1 MSIEIAAQTTPN
13 PNTLKFIVNQI
24 LLDNGTADFTNK
36 AEASESPLAAK
47 LFDLENVTGVFVG
60 TNFVTVTK
68 SENANWEQLS
78 EPVINTLRT
87 TITAGGTLVTASSA
101 HNTANSGAE
110 SEIETKIKQVLD
122 QEIRPAVA
130 MDGGDITFHSYN
142 DGIVTLHLRGACS
155 QCPSATMTLKMGVE
169 ARLKEVVPE
178 VKEVVQI

>member
-1 MSIEIAAQTTPN
+1 MNIEIAAQTTPN

-78 EPVINTLRT
+78 EPVINTLRA
-87 TITAGGTLVTASSA
+87 TIT
-101 HNTANSGAE
+101 
-110 SEIETKIKQVLD
+110 
-122 QEIRPAVA
+122 
-130 MDGGDITFHSYN
+130 
-142 DGIVTLHLRGACS
+142 
-155 QCPSATMTLKMGVE
+155 
-169 ARLKEVVPE
+169 
-178 VKEVVQI
+178 